1 MAAAGGL
8 LVSEGTSLLGRW
20 ISQWARCCVL
30 LAALSWGAL
39 AASAQSAAP
48 GPITPAGQRLTAL
61 LNGMNVES
69 LWIRGSHVDWRT
81 GVAEGPPLTTPGAH
95 THCSAFA
102 ASVAERL
109 GVYILRPPEHP
120 QDWLA
125 NAQERW
131 LNSPEAA
138 GWHRIGQLSDPGASL
153 TAVSLAN
160 QGKLVIAIYFQ
171 PPRETPDGPKERSG
185 HIAIVRPSQKP
196 AALIDSEGPDVIQA
210 GGTNYRLV
218 ALRQGFASH
227 KLGLETGAIEYFWHD
242 ANPP

>member
-1 MAAAGGL
+1 MTYL
-8 LVSEGTSLLGRW
+8 
-20 ISQWARCCVL
+20 ARRVF
-30 LAALSWGAL
+30 LAALVCFVIVPAGA
-39 AASAQSAAP
+39 QQTAP
-48 GPITPAGQRLTAL
+48 GPITPAGQRLAAL
-61 LNGMNVES
+61 LDGMNVES
-69 LWIRGSHVDWRT
+69 LWLRGSHVDWRS
-81 GVAEGPPLTTPGAH
+81 GAAEGPPLTTPGAH

-102 ASVAERL
+102 ASVAERV

-138 GWHRIGQLSDPGASL
+138 GWHRIGQLSDPGTSL

-160 QGKLVIAIYFQ
+160 QGKLVVAIYFQ
-171 PPRETPDGPKERSG
+171 PPRETPGGLKERSG
-185 HIAIVRPSQKP
+185 HIAIVRPSEKP
-196 AALIDSEGPDVIQA
+196 VALIDSDGPDVIQA

-227 KLGLETGAIEYFWHD
+227 KLGLETGTIEYFWHD